1 MIIFEHVTRCYAP
14 TYRTGDTLR
23 GLMSFRRQLAQ
34 PTFTAL
40 NDISFHLPR
49 GGALGVIG
57 GNGAGKS
64 TLLKLLT
71 RITRPT
77 KGRITVRGSISS
89 LLEVGAGFHLDLSGR
104 ENIWLAGAILGMS
117 RRDVAQRLDA
127 IADFA
132 GLAAFLDQP
141 VRTYSSGM
149 FLRLAFSVG
158 VHLDS
163 DILVID
169 EALAVG
175 DTAFQANCLERINN
189 FRRCGG
195 TLVLVSHD
203 EKQLKAVCD
212 RGLVLEQG
220 QCRFYGHINSALDF
234 YSTLQGR

>member
-1 MIIFEHVTRCYAP
+1 MIIFDHVTRCYAP
-14 TYRTGDTLR
+14 SRLSGNTLR
-23 GLMSFRRQLAQ
+23 GLLSFRQQ
-34 PTFTAL
+34 PEKPMFTAL

-49 GGALGVIG
+49 GGSLGIIG

-77 KGRITVRGSISS
+77 KGRITVRGSMSS
-89 LLEVGAGFHLDLSGR
+89 LLEIGAGIDHDLSGR

-117 RRDVAQRLDA
+117 RQAVSRRLDA
-127 IADFA
+127 IVEFAD
-132 GLAAFLDQP
+132 LTAFLDQP

-175 DTAFQANCLERINN
+175 DADFQARCLARINH
-189 FRRCGG
+189 FRRRGG

-203 EKQLKAVCD
+203 PSQLLAVCD
-212 RGLVLEQG
+212 RGLVLEHGRCQ
-220 QCRFYGHINSALDF
+220 FYGPVDDALHF